1 MPRRTDR
8 IARATH
14 VRERAGVLEGLR
26 AAGQAPGVAASIGPH
41 QPCRVSARALERVE
55 DFAREPRDETSA
67 MSRIHRGACE
77 LRRAAPAH
85 RVTGAPSQSTGD
97 AA

>member
-26 AAGQAPGVAASIGPH
+26 AAGQAQGVAAS
-41 QPCRVSARALERVE
+41 CRVSARAFGRVV
-55 DFAREPRDETSA
+55 DFARELRDETSA
-67 MSRIHRGACE
+67 TSRIHRSACE

-85 RVTGAPSQSTGD
+85 SVTGAPSQSTGD